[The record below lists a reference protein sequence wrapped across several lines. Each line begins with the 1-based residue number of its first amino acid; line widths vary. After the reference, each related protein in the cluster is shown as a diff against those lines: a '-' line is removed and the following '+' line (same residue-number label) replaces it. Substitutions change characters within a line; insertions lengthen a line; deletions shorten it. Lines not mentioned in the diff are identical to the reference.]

1 MKYKDRLTRK
11 IFSVRGI
18 PIFGITEDAT
28 YRIIVQR
35 LGSYEDTGLSPFEIQ
50 QRELYVKQLLEEK
63 ERLKKE
69 LNKE

>member
-1 MKYKDRLTRK
+1 MKHKDRLTRK

-18 PIFGITEDAT
+18 PIFGITKDVT
-28 YRIIVQR
+28 YRIIIQR

-50 QRELYVKQLLEEK
+50 QRELYVKQLLEEN

-69 LNKE
+69 INKE